1 MLPRKASSRN
11 PEKTY
16 DSKFKSRVA
25 LEALRGE
32 LTIAEIASKYQI
44 HPDQVAAMEAA
55 PHEESLTF
63 GRMVLYFFLS
73 KKFPGLNIPRTTAV
87 WKLVLKNLTGKSN
100 PPYRDAARRDSSSRK
115 R

>member
-1 MLPRKASSRN
+1 MK
-11 PEKTY
+11 KTY

-63 GRMVLYFFLS
+63 ERMVLFFFLS
-73 KKFPGLNIPRTTAV
+73 KKFPGLNIPRTAV
-87 WKLVLKNLTGKSN
+87 VFSVQNEGAFSN
-100 PPYRDAARRDSSSRK
+100 ETDSALDSRGGSC
-115 R
+115 RG